1 MKYAIPLLAALCL
14 LANVASAQSVSD
26 LRQELER
33 ERLLTQIANER
44 AERDALNRERDDRR
58 YQNQVREIYAE
69 REEQQR
75 AAQERSSQLRNV
87 NELVNV
93 LTSGVR
99 NIQMIGR

>member
-1 MKYAIPLLAALCL
+1 MRYAIPLIATLCL

-26 LRQELER
+26 LREELER

-44 AERDALNRERDDRR
+44 AERDSLNRERDDRR
-58 YQNQVREIYAE
+58 YQNQVRQIYTE

-75 AAQERSSQLRNV
+75 AAQERSSHIRNV

-93 LTSGVR
+93 LTSGLR
-99 NIQMIGR
+99 NIQLLTR